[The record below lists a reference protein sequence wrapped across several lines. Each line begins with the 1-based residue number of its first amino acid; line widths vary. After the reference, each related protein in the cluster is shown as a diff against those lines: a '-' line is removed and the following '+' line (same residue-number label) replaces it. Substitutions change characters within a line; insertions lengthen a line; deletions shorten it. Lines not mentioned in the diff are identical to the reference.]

1 MADPMTLEEFMA
13 SEAGQQ
19 LSVDTAG
26 LSQMEQANFMASLQK
41 AAEEGGLEDFNA
53 DSAILDAQLAETA
66 RDDAEYY
73 QAEQAKAAES
83 GDWEKAEEM
92 ASNAEYAMEEVKDHG
107 GDVADS
113 EVLEAQ
119 YDQMELENADYH
131 QEIADDNA
139 ASAEAYAAEGD
150 LDTASIYADSAASE
164 ATTAGEYGAMADQG
178 GTYADQTVD
187 TSSTFDATATVD
199 TTSTIDTSAS
209 TIDTSSSYSSVDTTT
224 TE

>member
-1 MADPMTLEEFMA
+1 MADPMTLEEFMQ
-13 SEAGQQ
+13 SDAGQQ
-19 LSVDTAG
+19 MSIDIAG
-26 LSQMEQANFMASLQK
+26 LSDMEQANLQAALQK
-41 AAEEGGLEDFNA
+41 AADEGSLEDFDA
-53 DSAILDAQLAETA
+53 DSAILDAQLAETS
-66 RDDAEYY
+66 RDEAEYY
-73 QAEQAKAAES
+73 QAEQAKAVEE

-92 ASNAEYAMEEVKDHG
+92 AENAEYAMEEVKDHG

-113 EVLEAQ
+113 EILEAQ

-131 QEIADDNA
+131 QEIADDKA

-150 LDTASIYADSAASE
+150 LDTAAMYADGAANE
-164 ATTAGEYGAMADQG
+164 ATIAADSGALADQG

-199 TTSTIDTSAS
+199 TSAS

>member
-13 SEAGQQ
+13 TEAGQQ
-19 LSVDTAG
+19 LSIDTAG
-26 LSQMEQANFMASLQK
+26 LSQTEQANFMAALQK
-41 AAEEGGLEDFNA
+41 AADEGGLEDFNS

-66 RDDAEYY
+66 REEAEYY
-73 QAEQAKAAES
+73 QGEQAKAAEA

-92 ASNAEYAMEEVKDHG
+92 AENAEYAMEEVKDHG

-113 EVLEAQ
+113 EILEAQ

-187 TSSTFDATATVD
+187 TSSTFDATAT
-199 TTSTIDTSAS
+199 IDTSAS
-209 TIDTSSSYSSVDTTT
+209 TIDTSSSYSSIDTTT

>member
-1 MADPMTLEEFMA
+1 MADPMTLDEFWQT
-13 SEAGQQ
+13 ETGQQ
-19 LSVDTAG
+19 LQIDMAG
-26 LSQMEQANFMASLQK
+26 MSQ
-41 AAEEGGLEDFNA
+41 
-53 DSAILDAQLAETA
+53 AETA
-66 RDDAEYY
+66 TMLNQLQQAADSGGLNADFNPDDMFLDSQIAEEKREEAEQF
-73 QAEQAKAAES
+73 QAEQAKAVEA

-92 ASNAEYAMEEVKDHG
+92 AENAEYAMEEVKEHG

-113 EVLEAQ
+113 EILEAQ

-150 LDTASIYADSAASE
+150 LETAEIYADSAVGE
-164 ATTAGEYGAMADQG
+164 AATAADYGSMADAG

-187 TSSTFDATATVD
+187 TSSTFDAAATVD
-199 TTSTIDTSAS
+199 TSIDTS
-209 TIDTSSSYSSVDTTT
+209 IDTTT

>member
-1 MADPMTLEEFMA
+1 MADPMTLEQYMA

-19 LSVDTAG
+19 LSIDVAG
-26 LSQMEQANFMASLQK
+26 LSDMEQANLQAALQK
-41 AAEEGGLEDFNA
+41 AADEGTLESFDS
-53 DSAILDAQLAETA
+53 DSAYLDAQLAETA
-66 RDDAEYY
+66 REDAEYF
-73 QAEQAKAAES
+73 QGEQAKAAEA

-92 ASNAEYAMEEVKDHG
+92 ASNAEYAMEEAKDLG

-113 EVLEAQ
+113 EILEAQ

-131 QEIADDNA
+131 QEIADDKA

-150 LDTASIYADSAASE
+150 LDTASMYADSAAGE
-164 ATTAGEYGAMADQG
+164 AATAADYGSMADAG

-199 TTSTIDTSAS
+199 TSAS
-209 TIDTSSSYSSVDTTT
+209 AVVDTSSSYSSVDTTT

>member
-1 MADPMTLEEFMA
+1 MADPMTLDDFWQTEN
-13 SEAGQQ
+13 GQQ
-19 LSVDTAG
+19 LQTDMAG
-26 LSQMEQANFMASLQK
+26 MSQAEQATMLNQLQQ
-41 AAEEGGLEDFNA
+41 AADNGDLSADFNT
-53 DSAILDAQLAETA
+53 DSMFLDSQLAEEA
-66 RDDAEYY
+66 RGEAEYY
-73 QAEQAKAAES
+73 QAEQAKAAEA

-113 EVLEAQ
+113 EIVEAQ

-131 QEIADDNA
+131 QEIADDKA
-139 ASAEAYAAEGD
+139 ASAEAYAASGD
-150 LDTASIYADSAASE
+150 LETASMYADGAASE
-164 ATTAGEYGAMADQG
+164 ATVAADYGAQADQG

-199 TTSTIDTSAS
+199 TSAS

>member
-1 MADPMTLEEFMA
+1 MAMTLEEFMA
-13 SEAGQQ
+13 TEAGQQ
-19 LSVDTAG
+19 MSIDIAG
-26 LSQMEQANFMASLQK
+26 LSDMEQANLQAALQK
-41 AAEEGGLEDFNA
+41 AADEGTLEDFNS

-66 RDDAEYY
+66 REDAEYY
-73 QAEQAKAAES
+73 QAEQAKAVEE

-92 ASNAEYAMEEVKDHG
+92 AENAEYAMEEVKDHG

-113 EVLEAQ
+113 EILEAQ
-119 YDQMELENADYH
+119 YDQMDLENADYH

-150 LDTASIYADSAASE
+150 LDTAAMYADSAASE
-164 ATTAGEYGAMADQG
+164 ATMASDAGALADQG

-187 TSSTFDATATVD
+187 TSSTYDATATV
-199 TTSTIDTSAS
+199 DTSAS

>member
-1 MADPMTLEEFMA
+1 MADPMTLEQFMA
-13 SEAGQQ
+13 TEAGQQ
-19 LSVDTAG
+19 LSIDTAG
-26 LSQMEQANFMASLQK
+26 LSQMEQANFMSALQK
-41 AAEEGGLEDFNA
+41 AADEGGLENFNT

-73 QAEQAKAAES
+73 QAEQAKAAEA

-113 EVLEAQ
+113 EILQAQ
-119 YDQMELENADYH
+119 HDQMDLDNADYH
-131 QEIADDNA
+131 QEIADDKA
-139 ASAEAYAAEGD
+139 DSADAYAASGD
-150 LDTASIYADSAASE
+150 LDTAAMYADGAASE
-164 ATTAGEYGAMADQG
+164 ATVAADYGAAADQG

-199 TTSTIDTSAS
+199 TSAS
-209 TIDTSSSYSSVDTTT
+209 AVVDTSSSYSSVDTSTTT

>member
-1 MADPMTLEEFMA
+1 MADPMTLEEFWQT
-13 SEAGQQ
+13 ETGQQ
-19 LSVDTAG
+19 LQIDMAG
-26 LSQMEQANFMASLQK
+26 MSQ
-41 AAEEGGLEDFNA
+41 
-53 DSAILDAQLAETA
+53 AETA
-66 RDDAEYY
+66 TMLNQLQQTADSGGLTADFNPDDMFLDSQIAEEKREEAEQF
-73 QAEQAKAAES
+73 QAEQAKAVEQ

-92 ASNAEYAMEEVKDHG
+92 AENAEYAMEEVKEHG

-113 EVLEAQ
+113 EILEAQ

-139 ASAEAYAAEGD
+139 DTAAAYAAEGD
-150 LDTASIYADSAASE
+150 LDTASIYADNAASE
-164 ATTAGEYGAMADQG
+164 ATMAADSGAMADQG

-199 TTSTIDTSAS
+199 TSAS
-209 TIDTSSSYSSVDTTT
+209 TIDTTT

>member
-13 SEAGQQ
+13 TEAGQQ
-19 LSVDTAG
+19 LSIDTAG
-26 LSQMEQANFMASLQK
+26 LSQAEQANFMASLQK
-41 AAEEGGLEDFNA
+41 AADEGGLEDFNP

-66 RDDAEYY
+66 REEAEMY
-73 QAEQAKAAES
+73 QAEQAKAVEE

-113 EVLEAQ
+113 EIVEAQ

-164 ATTAGEYGAMADQG
+164 ATMAADSGALADQG

-199 TTSTIDTSAS
+199 TSVSTV
-209 TIDTSSSYSSVDTTT
+209 DTSSSYSSIDTTT

>member
-1 MADPMTLEEFMA
+1 MADPMTLEQFMQT
-13 SEAGQQ
+13 EAGQQ
-19 LSVDTAG
+19 LSIDVAG
-26 LSQMEQANFMASLQK
+26 LSDMEQANLQAALQK
-41 AAEEGGLEDFNA
+41 AADEGTLESFDA
-53 DSAILDAQLAETA
+53 DSAYLDAQLAETA
-66 RDDAEYY
+66 REEAEYF
-73 QAEQAKAAES
+73 QAEQAKAVEA

-107 GDVADS
+107 GDVAES
-113 EVLEAQ
+113 EILEAQ

-150 LDTASIYADSAASE
+150 LDTAAIYADSAVGE
-164 ATTAGEYGAMADQG
+164 AATAADYGSMADAG

-199 TTSTIDTSAS
+199 S

>member
-1 MADPMTLEEFMA
+1 MADPMTLEQFMA
-13 SEAGQQ
+13 TDAGQQ
-19 LSVDTAG
+19 MSIDIAG
-26 LSQMEQANFMASLQK
+26 LSDMEQANLQAALQK
-41 AAEEGGLEDFNA
+41 AADEGTLEDFNA

-66 RDDAEYY
+66 REEAEYF
-73 QAEQAKAAES
+73 QGEQAKAVEE

-92 ASNAEYAMEEVKDHG
+92 AENAEYAMEEVKDHG

-113 EVLEAQ
+113 EILEAQ

-150 LDTASIYADSAASE
+150 LDTAAIYADSAAGE
-164 ATTAGEYGAMADQG
+164 AATAADYGSQADAG

-187 TSSTFDATATVD
+187 TSSSFDATATVD
-199 TTSTIDTSAS
+199 TTV
-209 TIDTSSSYSSVDTTT
+209 DTSSSYSSIDTTT
-224 TE
+224 E